1 MTTYFDS
8 SALVK
13 RYLVEA
19 ESAKAI
25 ALVNMHSP
33 RVTSMITRIEVRR
46 AIARIASAVESS
58 MTREQFNR
66 DLAQFEVASFDTE
79 ICDRAAA
86 IAEATGIR
94 TLDSIHLATAL
105 MFGCSSFVSFDRRQ
119 SAVAELL
126 GMTVIGI

>member
-13 RYLVEA
+13 RYLVEVD
-19 ESAKAI
+19 SAQAI
-25 ALVNMHSP
+25 ALVNQHSP

-46 AIARIASAVESS
+46 AIARIASAVDVS

-66 DLAQFEVASFDTE
+66 DLAQFEVASIDTE
-79 ICDRAAA
+79 ICDRASA
-86 IAEATGIR
+86 IAEATGVR

-105 MFGCSSFVSFDRRQ
+105 MFGCSNFVSFDRRQ
-119 SAVAELL
+119 STVAIEL
-126 GMTVIGI
+126 GMTIIGI

>member
-19 ESAKAI
+19 ESAQAI
-25 ALVNMHSP
+25 ALVNAHSP
-33 RVTSMITRIEVRR
+33 RVTSMLTRIEVRR

-66 DLAQFEVASFDTE
+66 DLAQFEVASIDTE
-79 ICDRAAA
+79 ACDRAAA
-86 IAEATGIR
+86 IAEATGMR

-119 SAVAELL
+119 SAVAAELGL
-126 GMTVIGI
+126 IVVNG

>member
-19 ESAKAI
+19 ESAQAI
-25 ALVNMHSP
+25 ALVNAHSP

-66 DLAQFEVASFDTE
+66 DLAQFEVASIDTDV
-79 ICDRAAA
+79 CDRAAA
-86 IAEATGIR
+86 IAEASGMR
-94 TLDSIHLATAL
+94 TLDSLHLATAL
-105 MFGCSSFVSFDRRQ
+105 VFGCSSFVSFDRRQ
-119 SAVAELL
+119 SAVAEQL